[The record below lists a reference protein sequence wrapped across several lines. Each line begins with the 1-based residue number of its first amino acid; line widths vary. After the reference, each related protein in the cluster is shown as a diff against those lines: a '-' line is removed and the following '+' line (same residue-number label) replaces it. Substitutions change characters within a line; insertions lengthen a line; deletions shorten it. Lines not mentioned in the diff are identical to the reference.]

1 MMNIVLMLNISADLY
16 LMIYGACRL
25 MEASVSVMN
34 MSGTRQMQPH
44 ISPMFSLPLHCGIT
58 GLTLMSIY
66 RQRTDMSLNVL
77 THNRG
82 PVLQVFDLI
91 IAHKPRSP
99 LKDKEQQV
107 RAIIYI
113 HHS

>member
-1 MMNIVLMLNISADLY
+1 MMMNIVLMLNISADLY

-44 ISPMFSLPLHCGIT
+44 ISPMFSLPLHTGIT
-58 GLTLMSIY
+58 DGLTLMSIY
-66 RQRTDMSLNVL
+66 RQRTDMPLIVL

-82 PVLQVFDLI
+82 PEMLLQLLDLI
-91 IAHKPRSP
+91 IAPR
-99 LKDKEQQV
+99 
-107 RAIIYI
+107 
-113 HHS
+113 H